1 MASVPLSKDN
11 FRTWW
16 IGFFDNLGV
25 ICAVNLWILCGIRA
39 ILAKFGGD
47 FYGMKRAR
55 VGAFT
60 DFGGSRYRNPVH
72 FLGTFPIFGLISGF
86 SGLV

>member
-1 MASVPLSKDN
+1 MVWGL
-11 FRTWW
+11 FVRH
-16 IGFFDNLGV
+16 FDDFV
-25 ICAVNLWILCGIRA
+25 ISLVDFA
-39 ILAKFGGD
+39 IFTLD

-72 FLGTFPIFGLISGF
+72 FLGTFRDFPLFSGF
-86 SGLV
+86 SGLVYYTGPLSRGGA

>member
-1 MASVPLSKDN
+1 MNLVIFPD
-11 FRTWW
+11 
-16 IGFFDNLGV
+16 FDPN
-25 ICAVNLWILCGIRA
+25 
-39 ILAKFGGD
+39 

-60 DFGGSRYRNPVH
+60 DFGAFRYRNPVH
-72 FLGTFPIFGLISGF
+72 FLGTFHDFSLFSGF

>member
-1 MASVPLSKDN
+1 M
-11 FRTWW
+11 RH
-16 IGFFDNLGV
+16 FDDFV
-25 ICAVNLWILCGIRA
+25 ISLVDFA
-39 ILAKFGGD
+39 IFTLD

-60 DFGGSRYRNPVH
+60 DFRGSGYRNPVQILAH
-72 FLGTFPIFGLISGF
+72 FLIFPTFPGF